1 MAGGINVFVSS
12 THEARCGKKPAHVKR
27 GDTWSRLRVS
37 VHAGRVGRVGRLDG
51 HADEAWD
58 EGGGGERGGR
68 CATRVVIQ
76 KTESLSGW
84 MPFFMERATHRNLA
98 ELTRQKNQT

>member
-1 MAGGINVFVSS
+1 M
-12 THEARCGKKPAHVKR
+12 
-27 GDTWSRLRVS
+27 
-37 VHAGRVGRVGRLDG
+37 
-51 HADEAWD
+51 
-58 EGGGGERGGR
+58 
-68 CATRVVIQ
+68 VIQ